1 MKIKNKLQARRKKRN
16 PGIYSRRKNRALPC
30 FSCVSI
36 PVSDLN
42 KSPVN
47 LPSSFFTLLRVADL
61 TEDSNECHFP
71 IKRFVFYAV
80 LLLSCCQIMVEY
92 ATDFYEIVTVL
103 TIPILASLVCNLTS
117 WGILRHKRHKLTR
130 LVMKLKHVPASIN
143 TKRSNFVAF
152 VFILCF
158 PLAYS
163 ALYTYDCAMEITGP
177 IEIYGMEIENPV
189 LQMGFISVSKYLQFF
204 IDLTLPCSIAYLYCT
219 LCLYCSSGI
228 EILTQQIARNTP
240 ETFGPREQISI
251 LRRKAQIDDVLDDL
265 QKVFSLP
272 AFLAILSSLMTC
284 GDLLVFK
291 LIFNR
296 NNLLTIHLIEVVF
309 YGVAGVPCLTVTLWL
324 AGGLLVEL
332 NNLKEAFY
340 KMAHARFLFFH
351 ASNEPNC
358 KGEMLEKPE
367 FVLMGCNILPYRR
380 SSILTLVGILLTY
393 TVLITQMWR

>member
-1 MKIKNKLQARRKKRN
+1 MMVKNKLQARKKERN
-16 PGIYSRRKNRALPC
+16 PGSYSRRKNRALSC
-30 FSCVSI
+30 FNCVSI

-42 KSPVN
+42 KPLVN
-47 LPSSFFTLLRVADL
+47 LPSSFHTLLSCAGL
-61 TEDSNECHFP
+61 TEDSDECRFP
-71 IKRFVFYAV
+71 IKRFVFYVV

-103 TIPILASLVCNLTS
+103 TIPILASLVCNLMS

-189 LQMGFISVSKYLQFF
+189 LQMGFISVSKCFQFF

-228 EILTQQIARNTP
+228 KILTQQIARNTP
-240 ETFGPREQISI
+240 GTFGPREQISI
-251 LRRKAQIDDVLDDL
+251 LRRKAQIDDVLDDI
-265 QKVFSLP
+265 QDVFSLP
-272 AFLAILSSLMTC
+272 AFFAILSSLMTC
-284 GDLLVFK
+284 EDVLVIR
-291 LIFNR
+291 LMFNR
-296 NNLLTIHLIEVVF
+296 HNLYTIHLIEAIF
-309 YGVAGVPCLTVTLWL
+309 HGFAGLACLTVTLWV
-324 AGGLLVEL
+324 AGGLPVES

-351 ASNEPNC
+351 SSNEPNC
-358 KGEMLEKPE
+358 KREMLEKPE
-367 FVLMGCNILPYRR
+367 FVFMGCNVLPYRR
-380 SSILTLVGILLTY
+380 SSILTLVGILLSY
-393 TVLITQMWR
+393 TVLITQL